1 MARRPVIGVM
11 GAGDGA
17 RPQDIAMARDLG
29 AAVAREGWVLLSG
42 GRDAGIMDAV
52 NQGARAAGGLTI
64 GVLPT
69 ADTSHLS
76 DAVDVAIV
84 TGMGSARNAIN
95 VLSSDVVIA
104 CGVGGAGT
112 ASEIA
117 LALKSKKPVILLNDS
132 EESRRYFAGIGGAR
146 VSAAETVEQAIALTR
161 GLLSTR

>member
-117 LALKSKKPVILLNDS
+117 LALKSKKSVILLNDS

-146 VSAAETVEQAIALTR
+146 VSVAETVEQAIALTR